1 MKVVHTSDL
10 RIATLSGHVALIE
23 ANVPVD
29 LPDFLG
35 LLALGK
41 GAKQV
46 LDDGEIEVDF
56 LDGLDSGVHAPL
68 ETRHQRLVAV
78 MQGLITAGDTANF
91 RQDGQPKA
99 SVLNR
104 LFGEPVLDEE
114 RTPAWDEA
122 TRKL

>member
-10 RIATLSGHVALIE
+10 RITTLSGHVALIE

-46 LDDGEIEVDF
+46 LDDGEVAAEPAADLNVTPI
-56 LDGLDSGVHAPL
+56 

-104 LFGEPVLDEE
+104 LFGEAVLDEE